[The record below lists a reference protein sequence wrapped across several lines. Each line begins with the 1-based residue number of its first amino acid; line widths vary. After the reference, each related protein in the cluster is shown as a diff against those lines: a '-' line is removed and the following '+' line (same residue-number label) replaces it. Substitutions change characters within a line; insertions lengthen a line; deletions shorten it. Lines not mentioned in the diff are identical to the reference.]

1 MRTQD
6 VDILIV
12 PGLGGLVGDHW
23 LGRWARQLKTARVVE
38 QENWLA
44 PQLESWCSNLL
55 NAAAQSARPQ
65 NPRPV
70 VLVGHQC
77 GVLTIAHAA
86 QAMTESSVAG
96 AYLVA
101 PINADDEKTTPAE
114 MRCFAPVPKQALPFP
129 SKVIAS
135 RNHPLC
141 KYAKARKMAEAW
153 GSSLQDAGEISTI
166 DAQSGHGPWPEGLMS
181 FGAFLKNLG

>member
-6 VDILIV
+6 ADILIV
-12 PGLGGLVGDHW
+12 PGQAGLIGDHW
-23 LGRWARQLKTARVVE
+23 LERWHRQLKTARLVE
-38 QENWLA
+38 QENWLE
-44 PQLESWCSNLL
+44 PQLESWCSNLIKAVD
-55 NAAAQSARPQ
+55 AAT
-65 NPRPV
+65 RPV

-86 QAMTESSVAG
+86 SAFTPGKVAG

-101 PINADDEKTTPAE
+101 PVNADDDKTTPLA
-114 MRCFAPVPKQALPFP
+114 MQCFGPVPKNRLPFP

-135 RNHPLC
+135 RSNPLC

-153 GSSLQDAGEISTI
+153 GSEVQDAGDVGTI
-166 DAQSGHGPWPEGLMS
+166 DQASGHGPWPEGLMS
-181 FGAFLKNLG
+181 FGAFLKKLG